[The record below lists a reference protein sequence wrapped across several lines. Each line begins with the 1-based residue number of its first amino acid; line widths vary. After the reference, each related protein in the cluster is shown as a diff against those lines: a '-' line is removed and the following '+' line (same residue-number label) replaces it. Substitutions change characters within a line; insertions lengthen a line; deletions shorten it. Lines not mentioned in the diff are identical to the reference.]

1 MSYSYLYLLS
11 ICIQILQ
18 LSSLKKYK
26 ITSDEHKEI
35 SRLKISSVN
44 DREAIRVSWKS
55 KHKIRGDRWRPAK
68 NPSMAKLV
76 FLEFQV

>member
-26 ITSDEHKEI
+26 ITSNEHKEI
-35 SRLKISSVN
+35 SRLKISSVKKKQTQ
-44 DREAIRVSWKS
+44 DQRRPVEAGQEFSDGI
-55 KHKIRGDRWRPAK
+55 
-68 NPSMAKLV
+68 V